1 MRRGQEARHII
12 GMPNDDDRFEPSLSR
27 SRRDSGG
34 IGSGKSAGRNLRGK
48 VLEQVARRSGNPR
61 GSGGL
66 FAPAKGKASG
76 RFNARGRGAKVAAS
90 LPRGSGWSFDHASGI
105 RVRPRRVTVKA
116 RVVKLAGEAAAVQ
129 KHLGYLER
137 DGVTRDGEPAR
148 FYSTFAD
155 EVDGQAFAE
164 RGQGDRH
171 HFRFIISP
179 EDGPEFE
186 NLKSFTR
193 DLMAKM
199 EQDLE
204 TTLDWV
210 AVDHFDTGLPH
221 THILVRGKTEE
232 GKTLNIAGDYI
243 AHGIRARASEIMTR
257 DLGPQSEMEVRQQ
270 LGQEVEA
277 ERLTRLDRTILAQA
291 KDNLVDLTR
300 IEGPMAGDAAY
311 QQQLVGRA
319 RVLERMEL
327 AEKTGPLTWKLD
339 PDIEQTLGDMGRRGD
354 IIRTLHREMT
364 TGKWRELPSLK
375 LAPEIDP
382 RPVVIHGPSDDRTG
396 EPEQTRE
403 PIIGK
408 VLKRGAADEEHERR
422 YLVVD
427 GIDGRSHYVD
437 IGGNAET
444 TPVGSLVRLEA
455 KQAALR
461 VSDTTVVEVAA
472 ASGGQYSVQLHL
484 KHDANAT
491 QDFAEAHVRRLEA
504 IRRATGRLDREPS
517 GVWNIAPDHLDTVM
531 AYERGKQRTEPFR
544 IEVLSPKPIEHLAG
558 VQAETWLDRELVA
571 ENKNEIAGEGY
582 GGEVRK
588 ALDLRRQWLIEQ
600 QMASAEG
607 TEVIYNRN
615 LLRLLREREVR
626 AVGAQMASDLGI
638 PFVEADTGKRV
649 EGIYRRSVGMV
660 SGKFAVVERSRDFT
674 LVPWRPELEKQ
685 VGKNVSGVVREVGGV
700 NWTIGRQ
707 RSAPGIS

>member
-1 MRRGQEARHII
+1 
-12 GMPNDDDRFEPSLSR
+12 MPQDDDRFEPRPGR
-27 SRRDSGG
+27 SPRDSGG
-34 IGSGKSAGRNLRGK
+34 IGNGKSAGRGLRGK
-48 VLEQVARRSGNPR
+48 VLEQVARRGGNPR
-61 GSGGL
+61 AAGSS
-66 FAPAKGKASG
+66 FAPAKGKASD
-76 RFNARGRGAKVAAS
+76 RFNARGRGAKIAAS

-116 RVVKLAGEAAAVQ
+116 RVVKLAGKAAAVQ

-171 HFRFIISP
+171 HFRFIVSP

-186 NLKSFTR
+186 DLKSFTR

-210 AVDHFDTGLPH
+210 AVDHFDTGHPH
-221 THILVRGKTEE
+221 THILVRGKTED

-270 LGQEVEA
+270 LSQEVDA

-291 KDNLVDLTR
+291 KDNVVDLTH

-311 QQQLVGRA
+311 QQLLVGRA
-319 RVLERMEL
+319 RGLERMEL

-339 PDIEQTLGDMGRRGD
+339 PEIEQTLGDMGRRGD
-354 IIRTLHREMT
+354 IIRTLHRDMAVS
-364 TGKWRELPSLK
+364 KWQELPGLK
-375 LAPEIDP
+375 LTPKIAP
-382 RPVVIHGPSDDRTG
+382 RPLVIHGALEHRKG
-396 EPEQTRE
+396 EPEQLKG
-403 PIIGK
+403 PVVGK
-408 VLKRGAADEEHERR
+408 VVKRGAADEDHERR
-422 YLVVD
+422 YLVID
-427 GIDGRSHYVD
+427 GVDGRSHYAD
-437 IGGNAET
+437 IGSNAEP
-444 TPVGSLVRLEA
+444 TPVGALVRLEP

-461 VSDTTVVEVAA
+461 VSDTNVVEVAA
-472 ASGGQYSVQLHL
+472 ANGGRYSVDLHL
-484 KHDANAT
+484 KHDPNAMDT
-491 QDFAEAHVRRLEA
+491 YAKAHVRRLEA

-517 GVWNIAPDHLDTVM
+517 GVWNIAPDHFDTVM
-531 AYERGKQRTEPFR
+531 AYEHGKQHLEPFR
-544 IEVLSPKPIEHLAG
+544 IEVLSAKPIEQLVG
-558 VQAETWLDRELVA
+558 VHAETWLDRELVA
-571 ENKNEIAGEGY
+571 ESKSEIAGEGY
-582 GGEVRK
+582 GSEVRK
-588 ALDLRRQWLIEQ
+588 ALDLRRQWLVEQ
-600 QMASAEG
+600 QLAATEG
-607 TEVIYNRN
+607 TEMVYNRN

-626 AVGAQMASDLGI
+626 AVGAQLARDLGI
-638 PFVEADTGKRV
+638 PFAEAQAGKRI
-649 EGIYRRSVGMV
+649 EGTYRSSVSLV

-685 VGKNVSGVVREVGGV
+685 VGKNVSGMIRETGAV